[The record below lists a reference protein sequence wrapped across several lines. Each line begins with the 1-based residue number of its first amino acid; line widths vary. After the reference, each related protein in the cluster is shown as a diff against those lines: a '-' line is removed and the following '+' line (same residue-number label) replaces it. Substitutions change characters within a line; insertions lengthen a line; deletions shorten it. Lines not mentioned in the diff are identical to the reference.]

1 MTKIK
6 TVAIALII
14 LLTGAGVS
22 LAGSSS
28 AGTGVA
34 HSSESGNTTA
44 SGDGANDSG
53 TMRGGAYGGSSTGR

>member
-1 MTKIK
+1 MTTIK
-6 TVAIALII
+6 AVAAALI
-14 LLTGAGVS
+14 LLLSGAGVS

-44 SGDGANDSG
+44 SGDGTNNS
-53 TMRGGAYGGSSTGR
+53 TVGGPYGGSRTGR

>member
-1 MTKIK
+1 MTTIK
-6 TVAIALII
+6 AVAAALI
-14 LLTGAGVS
+14 LLLSGAGVS

-44 SGDGANDSG
+44 SGDGTNNSR
-53 TMRGGAYGGSSTGR
+53 TMTGGPYGDASTGR